1 MNWNKMRCFYN
12 QMNGR
17 TNYKMTR
24 AEGMKGKKSR
34 ENHLFHKR
42 PLQRA
47 RFLLSWLLLFPS
59 PTPLACSCF
68 CFSRNSPPSE
78 NLTLPKRGSSLF
90 LFLCLWC
97 PPGRWWPSLLC
108 PPDRDGGGGG
118 TWVLRRKEDSF
129 LPGIGDVPI
138 PVASLSAQQ
147 FLFTKLLSDDKP
159 SFAVTTYRSKLCR
172 GGTSLAV

>member
-1 MNWNKMRCFYN
+1 MSVKCNEMNWNTMTCFYN

-17 TNYKMTR
+17 TNYKTTR

-59 PTPLACSCF
+59 PTPLACSCL

-118 TWVLRRKEDSF
+118 TWVLRRKVDSF
-129 LPGIGDVPI
+129 LPGIGNVPI
-138 PVASLSAQQ
+138 PVGSLS
-147 FLFTKLLSDDKP
+147 T
-159 SFAVTTYRSKLCR
+159 AV
-172 GGTSLAV
+172 SLY